1 MKIKKVITF
10 SVAVLIF
17 SVSYY
22 LFFSGFFSVNKLQ
35 HLLLAGGWIAP
46 LIYLALHAFR
56 PFSFLPSS
64 LLVLAGGLVFDF
76 WWGVFLCI
84 FGFMVGSSLVYVL
97 GKRWGD
103 LGTLNKK
110 YTEKAKQLT
119 SVLKGK
125 SKYFLA
131 SICLIPLLPSDLV
144 SYASGASE
152 MNFSEFFGGKLLGS
166 MPGLILVFLSGNQI
180 KTGDWTYLIA
190 SVLGLVIL
198 TILILLK
205 KKDLASALGI

>member
-1 MKIKKVITF
+1 MKVKKVIVLSF
-10 SVAVLIF
+10 VVLIF

-22 LFFSGFFSVNKLQ
+22 LFFSGFFSVDKLQ
-35 HLLLAGGWIAP
+35 NLLVAGGWIAP
-46 LIYLALHAFR
+46 LIYLVLHAFR

-84 FGFMVGSSLVYVL
+84 LGFMVGSSLVYIL

-119 SVLKGK
+119 RVLKGK

-152 MNFSEFFGGKLLGS
+152 MNFFDFFGGKLLGS
-166 MPGLILVFLSGNQI
+166 LPGLILVFLSGSQI
-180 KTGDWTYLIA
+180 KTGDWTYLII
-190 SVLGLVIL
+190 SVVGLVCL
-198 TILILLK
+198 TVLVWFK
-205 KKDLASALGI
+205 KKDLASALEI